1 MKNILVTG
9 ANKGIGYEI
18 SRQIGKKGFHI
29 FISGRNES
37 GLSAALDNLR
47 KEGISAEMVLMDVSD
62 DESVKAAAGIMKVK
76 KIIFEAIINN
86 AAIALKEDRSVI
98 NMDKEILGATI
109 NTNSY
114 GPMRVIQSFLP
125 LLSIPGRIIN
135 ISSTVGSMSEPV
147 GGWSPAYGLS
157 KTLLNAITRQM
168 AFALQEKGISVNAAC
183 PGWVRSDM
191 GGKSAPRPL
200 EKGAETPVWLAVE
213 APGDLTGKFFRD
225 KKVIDW

>member
-18 SRQIGKKGFHI
+18 SRQTGKKGFHVI
-29 FISGRNES
+29 ISGRNES
-37 GLSAALDNLR
+37 GLSAALESLKN
-47 KEGISAEMVLMDVSD
+47 EGISAEMLIMDVGI
-62 DESVKAAAGIMKVK
+62 DESVKAAAEIMKTK
-76 KIIFEAIINN
+76 RMIFDAIINN
-86 AAIALKEDRSVI
+86 AAIALKEDRSVVEM
-98 NMDKEILGATI
+98 NREILSATI

-114 GPMRVIQSFLP
+114 GPMRIIQAFLP

-168 AFALQEKGISVNAAC
+168 AFSLQEKNISVNAVC

-191 GGKSAPRPL
+191 GGKAAPRSL
-200 EKGAETPVWLAVE
+200 EKGAETPVWLASE
-213 APGDLTGKFFRD
+213 APPDLTGKFFRD
-225 KKVIDW
+225 KAVIGW